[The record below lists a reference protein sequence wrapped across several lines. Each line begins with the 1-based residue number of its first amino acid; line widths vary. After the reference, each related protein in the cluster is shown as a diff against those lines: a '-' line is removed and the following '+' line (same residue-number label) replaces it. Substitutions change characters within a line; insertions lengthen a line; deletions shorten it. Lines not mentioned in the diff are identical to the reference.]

1 MTALLPA
8 AVLWDMD
15 GTLVDTENYWMAAET
30 VLVESFGGAWSH
42 EQSLQ
47 LVGSGLEDAARV
59 FQGAGVRLTVAEI
72 IDTLTDEVRRQ
83 LRADGVP
90 FRPGARELLLACR
103 EAGVPTALVTMSMRR
118 MALDAVGSLGF
129 DTIVAG
135 DDVSRPKPF
144 PDPYEQAARELGVD
158 IARCVA
164 VEDSPTGIRSAHA
177 AGARVIGVEHLI
189 PLAGTAAHEVW
200 TTLAERTPADF
211 FFSNPAEDAS

>member
-1 MTALLPA
+1 MESEIA
-8 AVLWDMD
+8 
-15 GTLVDTENYWMAAET
+15 
-30 VLVESFGGAWSH
+30 LVESFGGTWTH
-42 EQSLQ
+42 EDGLQ
-47 LVGSGLEDAARV
+47 LVGNGLEESARIL
-59 FQGAGVRLTVAEI
+59 QNAGVDLPVDEI
-72 IDTLTDEVRRQ
+72 IDTLTDAVRAR
-83 LRADGVP
+83 LRERVP
-90 FRPGARELLLACR
+90 YRPGAQELVTAVR
-103 EAGVPTALVTMSMRR
+103 EAGIPIALVTMSMRR